1 MQRTSSDSTKSQFD
15 GIGLDVP
22 WKSIPR
28 LSEIRLR
35 NDFNRL
41 PKYYQPCPCS
51 QQSFSA
57 TDHSLLT
64 RPARHQAS
72 AFKEALLIKRIS
84 TGDRIIVTQSN
95 SRVAMHQELQHGR
108 DKPKKHSSMGC
119 FRLWWPTDMGD
130 ALQDMHKPSH
140 ARFVSYLRPPS
151 SKPPNT
157 LGESR
162 SNNRLEAV
170 IRTKLRRF
178 SENDYVCPS
187 NRLLNPQNT
196 I

>member
-1 MQRTSSDSTKSQFD
+1 MSLFPAILLRHRPLSSDSASKTPSIRVQGSSPDQKNFD
-15 GIGLDVP
+15 WRSHYSNAIELTRSDAPGTATR
-22 WKSIPR
+22 PR
-28 LSEIRLR
+28 L
-35 NDFNRL
+35 
-41 PKYYQPCPCS
+41 
-51 QQSFSA
+51 A
-57 TDHSLLT
+57 
-64 RPARHQAS
+64 
-72 AFKEALLIKRIS
+72 
-84 TGDRIIVTQSN
+84 
-95 SRVAMHQELQHGR
+95 
-108 DKPKKHSSMGC
+108 KKHSSMGC

-130 ALQDMHKPSH
+130 ALQEMHKPSH

-151 SKPPNT
+151 TKPPNT

-187 NRLLNPQNT
+187 NRLPNPQKT